1 MILFMK
7 IKLNYLLLPIALFA
21 VSCELYETRALKNN
35 ISELFVQHKI
45 SVSEMDCRSNL
56 RERSGICVFTAGRED
71 ISGLI
76 ESLKLKKSSISTKE
90 KIEECKK
97 SSLSRENGIV
107 ETFVNLEKLELK
119 NGQAFEKFNLFY
131 NQNTREGC
139 VQIEYSYG

>member
-1 MILFMK
+1 MK
-7 IKLNYLLLPIALFA
+7 IKLNYLLLPIVIF
-21 VSCELYETRALKNN
+21 VTSCEVFETRALKNN

-45 SVSEMDCRSNL
+45 SVSEMDCQSNL

-71 ISGLI
+71 ILGLV
-76 ESLKLKKSSISTKE
+76 ERLKLNKSSISATE

-97 SSLSRENGIV
+97 SSLSRENGNV
-107 ETFVNLEKLELK
+107 ETFVKLEKLGLQ